1 MKTPL
6 QVLVLG
12 MDTLQPEP
20 PPGKYTSEELAQ
32 MRRSEMV
39 RASCRTSLM
48 MLSDVGVIP
57 LQEGDPAALAQ
68 AVALLREV
76 AEL

>member
-20 PPGKYTSEELAQ
+20 PPGKYTSAELEQ
-32 MRRSEMV
+32 MRRSELT
-39 RASCRTSLM
+39 RASCRTCLM
-48 MLSDVGVIP
+48 MMSDVGVIP
-57 LQEGDPAALAQ
+57 LQEGDPAALLD
-68 AVALLREV
+68 AVTLLRQV
-76 AEL
+76 AGL